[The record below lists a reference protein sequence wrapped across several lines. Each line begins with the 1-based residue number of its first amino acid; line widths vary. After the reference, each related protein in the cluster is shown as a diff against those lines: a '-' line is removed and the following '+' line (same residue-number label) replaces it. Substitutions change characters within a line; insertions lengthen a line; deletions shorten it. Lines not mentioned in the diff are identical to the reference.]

1 MSKVYSSAVVII
13 PPKSIWLPIQ
23 EIREIHDRHINRWM
37 PHITLFY
44 PFRPEKEYPAIE
56 QMFIEKCR
64 TIKPFE
70 INLNSFHYFSHKN
83 QQYTMWLNPE
93 PVNLIRQLLSNF
105 LKLIPDCDDVNKFKN
120 GFTPHLSV
128 GQTKGKVRIGRII
141 NDLQNNWKPLNFL
154 LDEIYFISRDNF
166 KSSKF
171 QISRKFQLKNS
182 FR

>member
-1 MSKVYSSAVVII
+1 MSKIYNSAVVII
-13 PPKSIWLPIQ
+13 PPKENWPPIQ
-23 EIREIHDRHINRWM
+23 EIRRSYDRQINRWM
-37 PHITLFY
+37 PHITLLY
-44 PFRPEKEYPAIE
+44 PFKPEKEYPAIE

-70 INLNSFHYFSHKN
+70 INLNSFYYFSHKN
-83 QQYTMWLNPE
+83 QQYTIWLNPE
-93 PVNLIRQLLSNF
+93 PVNLIRQLQSHL

-171 QISRKFQLKNS
+171 QVSRKFHLKNS